1 MSLLLFLMIPLLKTE
16 VVLAVVVVMG
26 FDGVV
31 AGFIIYVDVDVVDR
45 AKGSLIAIYA
55 TRGVCRL

>member
-31 AGFIIYVDVDVVDR
+31 AGFIIYVDVEVVDR
-45 AKGSLIAIYA
+45 AKGSLIAI
-55 TRGVCRL
+55 